1 MNTAEKADVHSVDE
15 TKQKP
20 LNAPEEHKQS
30 GRTRERK
37 RDGDLTFFTVYSTV
51 PRLRRFW
58 LRLCRQQPM
67 TKTFNNT
74 ILTPDATP
82 TNSKVPEVPPN
93 GVALV
98 VGGPPREEAGCE
110 GGGASIRNNFNGGIS
125 DFVPVIAMLMAIVVL
140 ALEATNYTEPIKCR

>member
-1 MNTAEKADVHSVDE
+1 MNTTDKADVHSVDE
-15 TKQKP
+15 TKQRA

-30 GRTRERK
+30 GKNASVEERWK
-37 RDGDLTFFTVYSTV
+37 I

-67 TKTFNNT
+67 TKTFNST

-82 TNSKVPEVPPN
+82 TSSKVPDVPPN

-98 VGGPPREEAGCE
+98 VGGPPSEEAGCE
-110 GGGASIRNNFNGGIS
+110 GGGASIVCI
-125 DFVPVIAMLMAIVVL
+125 LL
-140 ALEATNYTEPIKCR
+140 